1 VTGSA
6 LAGKVRRSMSLP
18 AKFRSAFVPHDL
30 TAPIAGAAKGPLAGL
45 TVAVKD
51 MYDIAGSRTGGGSPV
66 WLDQHA
72 PAKRHAAPVRKFLA
86 AGATVIGKTVCDEF
100 FFSLTGANAH
110 YGTPLN
116 PRAPGRLPGGSSA
129 GSAAATAAGVCDFA
143 LGSDTGGSVRVPASF
158 CGIYGIRV
166 TLGRV
171 DMTGAM
177 DMAPSFDAAG
187 WFASGPGVFRRVG
200 KVLLRG
206 PRKSVPVRRLV
217 VLDDTF
223 AQADAEVAMLLRS
236 VLEAMAGDLPPATH
250 SAAAPD
256 GLDGW
261 REVFRVMQA
270 REVWQTYGEFVTA
283 NRPRLGPGIWERMQF
298 AAVVTERDFADAS
311 KQRTRIRARISK
323 LAQPGTVLALPS
335 APCIALPLDTSA
347 EDLEVF
353 RKRAMRL
360 TCIAGL
366 SGLPQISIPAG
377 LIAGCPV
384 GLSFIGWAGGDE
396 VLLALAGKLA
406 KHIGAAA

>member
-1 VTGSA
+1 
-6 LAGKVRRSMSLP
+6 MLP
-18 AKFRSAFVPHDL
+18 PARFRSAFVPHDL
-30 TAPIAGAAKGPLAGL
+30 TAPIAGAAKGPLTGL

-66 WLDQHA
+66 WLDKHA

-116 PRAPGRLPGGSSA
+116 PRAPARMPGGSSA

-200 KVLLRG
+200 KVLLEG
-206 PRKSVPVRRLV
+206 PHKLVPVRKLV
-217 VLDDTF
+217 VLDDAF
-223 AQADAEVAMLLRS
+223 AQADAEVAALLAAA
-236 VLEAMAGDLPPATH
+236 LEAMAADLPQPIHVAIA
-250 SAAAPD
+250 SG
-256 GLDGW
+256 GLDSW

-270 REVWQTYGEFVTA
+270 HEVWQTYGDFVTA

-298 AAVVTERDFADAS
+298 AAVVTERDFAGAS
-311 KQRTRIRARISK
+311 KERARIRAHVRK
-323 LAQPGTVLALPS
+323 LAQPGTLLALPS
-335 APCIALPLDTSA
+335 APCIALALSTPRPTISKYSA
-347 EDLEVF
+347 SV
-353 RKRAMRL
+353 RCGSPA
-360 TCIAGL
+360 
-366 SGLPQISIPAG
+366 LPA
-377 LIAGCPV
+377 
-384 GLSFIGWAGGDE
+384 
-396 VLLALAGKLA
+396 
-406 KHIGAAA
+406 